1 VSGPHA
7 YELPPDKHGLYRR
20 AVVLEWLT
28 IAHFAIAVPLMYIVL
43 GGSQAMKAAWIED
56 ILSFVPP
63 IAFLVASRIRYREPD
78 EDHPYGFHR
87 AVAIG
92 FLVSALA
99 LVTLGLFILYDS
111 ASQLIKF
118 EHPPI
123 GIVQPFGD
131 PVWLGWFMIAALAY
145 TAIPSVIL
153 GKLKTPI
160 ADQLHDRILYA
171 DARMNRADWLTPS
184 AAILGVLGIRFG
196 LWWAD
201 GVAAMFIS
209 VDIVRDGIENTK
221 NAVASLMDK
230 RPMSVA
236 GDTQDPLPA
245 RVQTELEKM
254 TWVKEARVR
263 MREEGHVYYGEAFV
277 VPADNN
283 DLPGRIEDAIKRL
296 QSLDWRLYDIVISPV
311 PQLEEPQ
318 EFAEQ
323 EHRE

>member
-1 VSGPHA
+1 MKEQHA
-7 YELPPDKHGLYRR
+7 YELPPDKHGLYKR
-20 AVVLEWLT
+20 AVKLEWLT
-28 IAHFAIAVPLMYIVL
+28 IAHFAIAVPLMYVVL
-43 GGSQAMKAAWIED
+43 GGSQAMKAAWVED

-63 IAFLVASRIRYREPD
+63 AAFLIASRVRYRKAD
-78 EDHPYGFHR
+78 KDHPYGFHR
-87 AVAIG
+87 SVSIG

-99 LVTLGLFILYDS
+99 LLSLGVLLLYDS
-111 ASQLIKF
+111 ASKLIKF

-123 GIVQPFGD
+123 GVVQPFGD
-131 PVWLGWFMIAALAY
+131 PVWLGWFMIGALAY

-160 ADQLHDRILYA
+160 ADQLHDRVLYA

-184 AAILGVLGIRFG
+184 AAILGIIGIRFG

-201 GVAAMFIS
+201 AVAAIVIS
-209 VDIVRDGIENTK
+209 VDITRDGIENTK

-230 RPMSVA
+230 RPMSVG
-236 GDTQDPLPA
+236 GDTHDPLPA

-254 TWVKEARVR
+254 SWVKHARVR

-277 VPADNN
+277 VPSDET
-283 DLPGRIEDAIKRL
+283 DLPRRIEEATLRL

-318 EFAEQ
+318 EFAEKQ
-323 EHRE
+323 SRE